1 MSNLSD
7 RVSYLQG
14 LAEGLKLDTEKN
26 EGKLIEKIL
35 ELLTDI
41 TAEMESL
48 REDHDDLSSYVEA
61 VDNDLSDLEDVVL
74 GDDDEESE
82 DDFFSTD
89 DDFFPDE
96 DDETAEEDSLS
107 FQDDTDEDEAL
118 DAEDEPLDGEEDEDE
133 EDEDDDILSS
143 FFSFSNELKTMT
155 VFEKM
160 RFDGRTVEPISL
172 EALEGLAEAQK
183 ERRRRERLNSMAQ
196 NG

>member
-74 GDDDEESE
+74 GDDDEDE
-82 DDFFSTD
+82 DYD
-89 DDFFPDE
+89 DEDE
-96 DDETAEEDSLS
+96 DDEEEDDGLVEYTCPHCGEEMTFEVDS
-107 FQDDTDEDEAL
+107 FDFDEDYLCPNCHQPLFPEA
-118 DAEDEPLDGEEDEDE
+118 PDE
-133 EDEDDDILSS
+133 EE
-143 FFSFSNELKTMT
+143 
-155 VFEKM
+155 
-160 RFDGRTVEPISL
+160 
-172 EALEGLAEAQK
+172 
-183 ERRRRERLNSMAQ
+183 
-196 NG
+196 